1 MRFTKLELA
10 GEPNA
15 ELPLH
20 RRMTVVRAEG
30 EAERRRLAEALAG
43 RAGGVVW
50 AFDDEDPS
58 EEEVPIEDFAILG
71 LPPGVA
77 SAMLLRTHDIPAA
90 VAKLLQPESV
100 EPDPAE
106 MEALAAEAEAES
118 KARAAL
124 EARRAQLAARSAP
137 VAEAGTQTAVEKA
150 LTELRAAE
158 EYAGRAADDAWR
170 IRAEWNELATALA
183 TPGPDDEALAAV
195 EAARMALA
203 ERREELAAARLAV
216 GHGPVSPENAAVIGH
231 LHTEVTNAQA
241 RADRPFPGSAARRRL
256 AEAEAAEAKFLQ
268 DLGFSSYTAYLL
280 DTVVNPADPEPMRRL
295 RNAERAVAE
304 AEVAWQN
311 VAPVADELYVHQS
324 LQRQATRLH
333 EEAAALLGFD
343 PGNAVAEHLADWP
356 ESCALLT
363 EARAELQRVLLA
375 AGIAPDLDPTA
386 TAETWIA
393 ARQAEAAEQAA
404 LEAQLADIEAELAAL
419 ARAAADRANEV
430 EARRAE
436 AVQAARNADGS
447 LDAYLCARLA
457 AHSHVGP
464 IGSLPLILEDAFAD
478 LAPAARMTS
487 LARLAEASA
496 TIQVIYVTTD
506 PEVLAWTTTMPSD
519 RVDLKRPQAIVPPV
533 TPAPAAPVPAPPVAA
548 SAPPPE
554 PFVAPAPTPAP
565 FVAPAPAPAP
575 LVHPAPTPAP
585 PPPPAP
591 YVPPAPA
598 PAPPPPAPHEAPA
611 PVPTEE
617 SPLPAAPA
625 EEEAP
630 TTGRRCTEC
639 RHDLAVGDCH
649 QCRASFCGD
658 HLVRMKRAS
667 RPPLCLSCALVAAG
681 TRRGRR

>member
-1 MRFTKLELA
+1 MRFTKLELIGA
-10 GEPNA
+10 PNA

-43 RAGGVVW
+43 RAEGVVW

-58 EEEVPIEDFAILG
+58 EEQVPIEDFAILG

-106 MEALAAEAEAES
+106 VEALAAEAEAES
-118 KARAAL
+118 TARAEL
-124 EARRAQLAARSAP
+124 EARRAQLAARTAP
-137 VAEAGTQTAVEKA
+137 VAETDTQTAVAGA
-150 LTELRAAE
+150 LRELRAAE
-158 EYAGRAADDAWR
+158 EYAGAAADDAHR
-170 IRAEWNELATALA
+170 IGAEWNDVATSLAA
-183 TPGPDDEALAAV
+183 PGPSDEALAAV
-195 EAARMALA
+195 EGARAALA

-256 AEAEAAEAKFLQ
+256 AEAEAAEAKFLA

-280 DTVVNPADPEPMRRL
+280 DTVVNPADPEPLRRL
-295 RNAERAVAE
+295 SSAERAVAE

-324 LQRQATRLH
+324 LQRQATQLQER
-333 EEAAALLGFD
+333 AAALLGFD

-356 ESCALLT
+356 ESCARLT
-363 EARAELQRVLLA
+363 EARADLQRVLRT
-375 AGIAPDLDPTA
+375 AGIAPDVDPAA
-386 TAETWIA
+386 TAETWLA
-393 ARQAEAAEQAA
+393 ARQAEASEHAA
-404 LEAQLADIEAELAAL
+404 FEARLADIEAELAAL
-419 ARAAADRANEV
+419 ERAAADRANEV

-436 AVQAARNADGS
+436 AVQAALNADES

-457 AHSHVGP
+457 AHSNVGP

-478 LAPAARMTS
+478 LAPAARLTS

-496 TIQVIYVTTD
+496 TVQVIYVTTD
-506 PEVLAWTTTMPSD
+506 PEVLAWTTTMLSD
-519 RVDLKRPQAIVPPV
+519 RVVLKRPQAIVPSV
-533 TPAPAAPVPAPPVAA
+533 TAPAPAPPVAA
-548 SAPPPE
+548 SAPAPE
-554 PFVAPAPTPAP
+554 PFVAPAPVPAP

-575 LVHPAPTPAP
+575 LVHPAPTPT
-585 PPPPAP
+585 PPPAP
-591 YVPPAPA
+591 YVPPAPTPD
-598 PAPPPPAPHEAPA
+598 PAPYVPSAPA

-617 SPLPAAPA
+617 SPLPTAPA
-625 EEEAP
+625 ESEEP
-630 TTGRRCTEC
+630 VVGRRCMEC

-681 TRRGRR
+681 ARRGRR